1 MGGAGLFLIV
11 IAFLFLYFVLVRPQ
25 KRRQLDQQRMLNEIK
40 VGDEVVTAGGIYG
53 EVTSVEDGA
62 GDLMVRIAPELEV
75 RVARRAIAGVTPE
88 PEAEEAAEL
97 ARPQEPEPPAPT
109 PGT

>member
-1 MGGAGLFLIV
+1 LGSAGLFLIV

-25 KRRQLDQQRMLNEIK
+25 KRRQVDQQRMLNELK

-53 EVTSVEDGA
+53 EVTAVEDDG

-88 PEAEEAAEL
+88 PQAAEPAEL
-97 ARPQEPEPPAPT
+97 ERPEEPEPPAPT